1 MSFAL
6 HLLLVTDTKN
16 LVNMPLALFFLAYC
30 FSLSFFLFS
39 ISCVVCD
46 LLCLLLLAI
55 NTKGLV
61 NMLIFCS
68 LLFQA

>member
-30 FSLSFFLFS
+30 FSLSFF
-39 ISCVVCD
+39 
-46 LLCLLLLAI
+46 
-55 NTKGLV
+55 
-61 NMLIFCS
+61 CS
-68 LLFQA
+68 LFLVLFVIAVPSVACY

>member
-46 LLCLLLLAI
+46 CCAFCCLLLI
-55 NTKGLV
+55 QKGL
-61 NMLIFCS
+61 
-68 LLFQA
+68 